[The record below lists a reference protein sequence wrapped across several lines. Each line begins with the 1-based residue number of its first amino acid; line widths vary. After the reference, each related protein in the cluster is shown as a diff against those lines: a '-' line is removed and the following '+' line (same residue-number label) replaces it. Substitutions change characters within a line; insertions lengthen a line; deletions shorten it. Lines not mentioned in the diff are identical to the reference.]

1 MKVLTD
7 TESLSAVADAI
18 RAKSGG
24 DEELVFPDG
33 FVDAIEGIEGGN
45 SYYDTFWD
53 NFQKNGSKIDYS
65 YAFYKDGWNDTTF
78 KPKYDILPANAASM
92 FSQCEM
98 TDVQALIAVSGVTV
112 DFSRCSSVASM
123 LARSKI
129 TKFPTVDVSSAT
141 QVSYMC
147 NYATELEEITITGIR
162 QTHDFSG
169 AFSVCSKLKNLMVSG
184 VIGKNFSVVQ
194 SPLLTSESV
203 QSIIDALAD
212 LTDASTQTLSLHA
225 DVKAALSEE
234 QLVSITQKKNWT
246 VA

>member
-1 MKVLTD
+1 MMPKTD
-7 TESLSAVADAI
+7 YIALCDTVRSKTGTSDLL
-18 RAKSGG
+18 KSG
-24 DEELVFPDG
+24 ELAYLV
-33 FVDAIEGIEGGN
+33 AGIESGN

-53 NFQKNGSKIDYS
+53 NFQKNGSKTDYK
-65 YAFYKDGWNDTTF
+65 YAFYGDGWNNTIF
-78 KPKYDILPANAASM
+78 KPKYDISPTDASSM
-92 FSQCEM
+92 FNFCEM
-98 TDVQALIAVSGVTV
+98 TNLQELVKTAGITI
-112 DFSRCSSVASM
+112 DFSGCTNMTYM

-129 TKFPTVDVSSAT
+129 TKFPTVNVSSAT

-212 LTDASTQTLSLHA
+212 LTGENTQTLSLHA
-225 DVKAALSEE
+225 SVKATLTEE
-234 QLVSITQKKNWT
+234 QLASITQKNWT